1 MSGRWNRNFF
11 SGAALLLFFSG
22 CGFADLRPINVNTVP
37 AIMNTVLPSAYS
49 PVIVTFG
56 AVMERAGAEELL
68 QITYSGGSVQG
79 NLSWQGTSL
88 VFIPAA
94 GWQAGIRYMLA
105 LSGSAYALDGR
116 EIKIE
121 KYLPFYALTAA
132 GPPLVESF
140 VPPDGASTGVGPDE
154 TQLVLRFSRAMDRLS
169 TETAFVFE
177 GAGKKIYIWE
187 ENDTLLRVRSEN
199 NLAPWTVYRWSLGEG
214 ALSREGVP
222 LGKKTGGHFITDS
235 DRSVPCVSDVYPMLQ
250 SDGRWIPAG
259 GSIERDLGPGQSIGI
274 DFNKAMNETILRS
287 LRFDPSLPGRAEF
300 LSPSALVYI
309 PDRNPEPETVYTL
322 TIGAD
327 AEDTGG
333 IKMGNDFTVH
343 FTAGIPFLTALSFAA
358 DGAPV
363 FGSSPGGIGA
373 EPSVVQVPVDIAGGN
388 VLRFTLRFS
397 LPFDTETKKDAVF
410 RISLEP
416 FFPGNL
422 MPVKLR
428 FSEWLSGDMLRME
441 WEGLEAAAEEVHYYR
456 LTIPGGRGGII
467 SGEGMYLAKDITLY
481 LEAVK

>member
-1 MSGRWNRNFF
+1 MF
-11 SGAALLLFFSG
+11 
-22 CGFADLRPINVNTVP
+22 
-37 AIMNTVLPSAYS
+37 
-49 PVIVTFG
+49 
-56 AVMERAGAEELL
+56 
-68 QITYSGGSVQG
+68 
-79 NLSWQGTSL
+79 
-88 VFIPAA
+88 
-94 GWQAGIRYMLA
+94 A

-121 KYLPFYALTAA
+121 KYLPFYALTTA

-177 GAGKKIYIWE
+177 GTGKKIYIWE
-187 ENDTLLRVRSEN
+187 ENDTLLRVKSEGS
-199 NLAPWTVYRWSLGEG
+199 LAPWTVYRWSLGEG

-235 DRSVPCVSDVYPMLQ
+235 DRRVPCVSGVYPMLQ
-250 SDGRWIPAG
+250 SGGRWLPTG
-259 GSIERDLGPGQSIGI
+259 GSIENDLGPGQGIGI
-274 DFNKAMNETILRS
+274 DFNKAMNEEILRS

-309 PDRNPEPETVYTL
+309 PDRNPEPETAYTL

-327 AEDTGG
+327 AEDSGG

-343 FTAGIPFLTALSFAA
+343 FTADIPFLKALSFAA
-358 DGAPV
+358 ADETSV
-363 FGSSPGGIGA
+363 FGTGPGGIGA
-373 EPSVVQVPVDIAGGN
+373 ESSVVQVPLDIAGGN

-397 LPFDTETKKDAVF
+397 LPFDTKTKRDAVF

-422 MPVKLR
+422 MPVSLR
-428 FSEWLSGDMLRME
+428 FAEWLSDDMLRME
-441 WEGLEAAAEEVHYYR
+441 WEGLEAASGEAHYYR
-456 LTIPGGRGGII
+456 LTIPGGKGGIT

-481 LEAVK
+481 LEAVE

>member
-11 SGAALLLFFSG
+11 LGAALLLFFSG

-37 AIMNTVLPSAYS
+37 AVMNAVLPSAYS
-49 PVIVTFG
+49 PVIVAFG
-56 AVMERAGAEELL
+56 AVMERTGAEELL
-68 QITYSGGSVQG
+68 QITYSGGSASG
-79 NLSWQGTSL
+79 DLSWNGTSL
-88 VFIPAA
+88 VFVPAP
-94 GWQAGIRYMLA
+94 GWQTGVRYVLS

-116 EIKIE
+116 ELRVE
-121 KYLPFYALTAA
+121 KHLPFYALTTV

-140 VPPDGASTGVGPDE
+140 TPPDGASTGVGPDE
-154 TQLVLRFSRAMDRLS
+154 TQITLRFSRAMDRLS

-177 GAGKKIYIWE
+177 GMGNKTYVWE

-199 NLAPWTVYRWSLGEG
+199 NLDPWTVYHWSLGEG

-235 DRSVPCVSDVYPMLQ
+235 DRIAPHVSGVYPMLQ
-250 SDGRWIPAG
+250 SGGRWLPTG
-259 GSIERDLGPGQSIGI
+259 GNIERDLGPGQGIGV
-274 DFNKAMNETILRS
+274 DFNKDMNEKILRS

-300 LSPSALVYI
+300 LSPSSLVYI
-309 PDRNPEPETVYTL
+309 PDRNPEPETAYTL

-343 FTAGIPFLTALSFAA
+343 FTADIPFLKALSFAA

-363 FGSSPGGIGA
+363 LGAGPGGIGA
-373 EPSVVQVPVDIAGGN
+373 EPSVVRVPIDTAGGN
-388 VLRFTLRFS
+388 ALRFNLRFS
-397 LPFDTETKKDAVF
+397 LPFDTEAKRDAVF
-410 RISLEP
+410 KILLEP

-422 MPVKLR
+422 MPVSLR
-428 FSEWLSGDMLRME
+428 FAEWLSDDMLRME
-441 WEGLEAAAEEVHYYR
+441 WEGLEAAVGEAHYYR
-456 LTIPGGRGGII
+456 LIIPGGKGGII
-467 SGEGMYLAKDITLY
+467 SGEGMYLAKDIILY